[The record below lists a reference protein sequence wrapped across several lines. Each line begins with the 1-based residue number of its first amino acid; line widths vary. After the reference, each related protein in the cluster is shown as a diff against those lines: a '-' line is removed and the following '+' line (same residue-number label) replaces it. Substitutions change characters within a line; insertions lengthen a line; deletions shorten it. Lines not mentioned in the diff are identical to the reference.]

1 MLYFKSTIWYQL
13 GIWIPKTLCLW
24 KIFMTGGQ
32 YLNNFAQNSSLSF
45 MPISSLDAVILI
57 FWAGV
62 TYTFFLSNWRP
73 FWGQI
78 IPFYVDQGKVSTL
91 RSLNDITL
99 TQAASVWLLLKK
111 NKWPFS
117 QICPHYHSRDLPLL
131 PPAGEHYIYHF
142 SQKLMLM
149 PWIKF

>member
-13 GIWIPKTLCLW
+13 GILNTKDVMPLKNIYDWGA
-24 KIFMTGGQ
+24 IFEQFCTK
-32 YLNNFAQNSSLSF
+32 LFF

-131 PPAGEHYIYHF
+131 PPAGEHYICRF